1 MSDLIIKRHPLSAAF
16 PDMTPDEYQDLKDS
30 IEQIGIQNPI
40 VIHDDMVIDGWHRY
54 RAAVDLGIKADDQ
67 PTVWLGDDVDPKHY
81 VLAQNLSRR
90 NLDASQRAAAVS
102 AVYGWIRLGD
112 NQHKKRVGLEV
123 QPSKSESEL
132 AEIAGVS
139 TKTIQR
145 AKKVEQKASPA
156 VKEAVRDG
164 KIGLVKAAAIADL
177 PKSKQAAAIDKPL
190 PKKSSKAEEK
200 PEVPVDIGPDD
211 AELRAQAIAEKADFE
226 AFQKLLDA
234 DDKLATAFA
243 EIKRLNAELAIVKV
257 ARDGYMDGKAEL
269 SKLLKRANSKVD
281 RLEKQLREFGHG
293 IAA

>member
-1 MSDLIIKRHPLSAAF
+1 MKRHPLSEAF
-16 PDMTPDEYQDLKDS
+16 PDMTPDEYQELKDS
-30 IEQIGIQNPI
+30 IDLIGVQNP
-40 VIHDDMVIDGWHRY
+40 VVVHDDMIIDGWHRFC
-54 RAAVDLGIKADDQ
+54 AAKDLGIN
-67 PTVWLGDDVDPKHY
+67 PPIVELGDDVDPKDY
-81 VLAQNLSRR
+81 VLAQNLARR

-102 AVYGWIRLGD
+102 AVYGWTRAG
-112 NQHKKRVGLEV
+112 R
-123 QPSKSESEL
+123 PSQKTGTECHISEKTGTQDVPPKTNAQL
-132 AEIAGVS
+132 ADLAGVS
-139 TKTIQR
+139 ERTIRQ

-190 PKKSSKAEEK
+190 PKKPSKAEEK
-200 PEVPVDIGPDD
+200 PEAPVDTGPDD
-211 AELRAQAIAEKADFE
+211 AELRAQALAEKADLE